1 MNFCKSFL
9 ALAIAVVSLAS
20 CSESA
25 DSNEQMTNYVTLSVE
40 GESAMT
46 EDNEDG
52 LVVNVSMAYSL
63 DHDASVQLSLTGDEK
78 ETVKLSSNKVT
89 IPAGKKTASVKV
101 LSNNANVLSIQEI
114 VNVVVSSCSN
124 ANMKPMDTKGIALTI
139 KPNAM
144 VPELTA
150 EQLALIKGYKDN
162 LGIDLTKVLGIV
174 DVTTT
179 VTYGNDD
186 KDAENKGNDTR
197 VFNGKSVITL
207 SDKATADKPVL
218 KMISNPMG
226 MESYMYDRLLRCTT
240 EEPDGYF
247 DADPINTALLS
258 VVNYNKSTESFSVVL
273 DNITLN
279 NDGTLNFTAVTKDN
293 SDEDITI
300 VPFVYTYSVW
310 TRLNSMANAGDV
322 VNVNEGATD
331 VEYSIKD
338 LIEQY
343 GTFNPAKYLGNSD
356 IASDAYGVTPSNF
369 VSPSAS
375 YDFNNNTMSFE
386 FSWDYG
392 NGSYLNDYVRIKA
405 NYTMHK

>member
-1 MNFCKSFL
+1 MKLCKILL

-63 DHDASVQLSLTGDEK
+63 DHDVSVQLALTGDEK
-78 ETVKLSSNKVT
+78 GAVKLDKNTVT
-89 IPAGKKTASVKV
+89 LPAGKKTASVKV
-101 LSNNANVLSIQEI
+101 VSNKANVLLTQEV
-114 VNVVVSSCSN
+114 VNVVVSSCPD
-124 ANMKPMDTKGIALTI
+124 ANMKALDAKGVVLTI
-139 KPNAM
+139 KPNAA

-186 KDAENKGNDTR
+186 KDAENNGNDTR

-207 SDKATADKPVL
+207 SDKATTDKPVL

-258 VVNYNKSTESFSVVL
+258 VVNYNKSTESFSAVL

-279 NDGTLNFTAVTKDN
+279 TDGTLNFTAV
-293 SDEDITI
+293 EDDKTI
-300 VPFVYTYSVW
+300 VPFEYNYSVW
-310 TRLNSMANAGDV
+310 TRINEMANAGNT
-322 VNVNEGATD
+322 VNVNEGSTY

-338 LIEQY
+338 LLEQY
-343 GTFNPAKYLGNSD
+343 STFCPAKYLGNTD
-356 IASDAYGVTPSNF
+356 ISIDAYGATPSNF
-369 VSPSAS
+369 VLPSAK
-375 YDFNNNTMSFE
+375 YDFNNNTINFE
-386 FSWDYG
+386 FAWDYG

>member
-1 MNFCKSFL
+1 MKFCKTLL
-9 ALAIAVVSLAS
+9 ALTIALVSMAS

-46 EDNEDG
+46 EDNTEG

-63 DHDASVQLSLTGDEK
+63 DHDVSVQLALTGDEK
-78 ETVKLSSNKVT
+78 GAVKLDKNTV
-89 IPAGKKTASVKV
+89 ILPAGKKTASVKV
-101 LSNNANVLSIQEI
+101 VSNKANVLLTQEV
-114 VNVVVSSCSN
+114 VNVVVSSCSD
-124 ANMKPMDTKGIALTI
+124 ANMKALDAKGVVLTI
-139 KPNAM
+139 KPNAA

-186 KDAENKGNDTR
+186 KDAENNGNDTR

-207 SDKATADKPVL
+207 SDKATTDKPVL

-258 VVNYNKSTESFSVVL
+258 VVNYNKSTESFSAVL

-279 NDGTLNFTAVTKDN
+279 TDGTLNFTAV
-293 SDEDITI
+293 EDDKTI
-300 VPFVYTYSVW
+300 VPFEYNYSVW
-310 TRLNSMANAGDV
+310 TRINEMANAGNT
-322 VNVNEGATD
+322 VNVNEGSTY

-338 LIEQY
+338 LLEQY
-343 GTFNPAKYLGNSD
+343 STFCPAKYLGNTD
-356 IASDAYGVTPSNF
+356 ISIDAYGATPSNF
-369 VSPSAS
+369 VLPSAK
-375 YDFNNNTMSFE
+375 YDFNNNTMNFE
-386 FSWDYG
+386 FAWDYG

>member
-1 MNFCKSFL
+1 MKLCKILL

-63 DHDASVQLSLTGDEK
+63 DHDVSVQLALTGDEK
-78 ETVKLSSNKVT
+78 GAVKLDKNTVT
-89 IPAGKKTASVKV
+89 LPAGKKTASVKV
-101 LSNNANVLSIQEI
+101 VSNKANVLLTQEV
-114 VNVVVSSCSN
+114 VNVVVTSCSD
-124 ANMKPMDTKGIALTI
+124 ANMKALDAKGVVLTI
-139 KPNAM
+139 KPNAA

-186 KDAENKGNDTR
+186 KDAENNGNDTR

-258 VVNYNKSTESFSVVL
+258 VVNYNKSTESFSAVL

-279 NDGTLNFTAVTKDN
+279 TDGTLNFTAV
-293 SDEDITI
+293 EDDKTI
-300 VPFVYTYSVW
+300 VPFEYTYSVW
-310 TRLNSMANAGDV
+310 TRINEMANAGNT
-322 VNVNEGATD
+322 VNVNEGSTY
-331 VEYSIKD
+331 VEYGIKD
-338 LIEQY
+338 LLEQY
-343 GTFNPAKYLGNSD
+343 STFCPAKYLGNTD
-356 IASDAYGVTPSNF
+356 ISIDAYGATPSNF
-369 VSPSAS
+369 VLPSAK
-375 YDFNNNTMSFE
+375 YDFNNNTMNFE
-386 FSWDYG
+386 FAWDYG
-392 NGSYLNDYVRIKA
+392 NGSYLNDYVRIKV

>member
-1 MNFCKSFL
+1 MKLCKILL

-46 EDNEDG
+46 EDNTEG

-63 DHDASVQLSLTGDEK
+63 DHDVSVQLALTGDEK
-78 ETVKLSSNKVT
+78 GAVKLDKNTVT
-89 IPAGKKTASVKV
+89 LPAGKKTASVKV
-101 LSNNANVLSIQEI
+101 VSNKANVLLTQEV
-114 VNVVVSSCSN
+114 VNVVVASCSD
-124 ANMKPMDTKGIALTI
+124 ANMKALDAKGVVLTI
-139 KPNAM
+139 KPNAA

-186 KDAENKGNDTR
+186 KDAENNGNDTR
-197 VFNGKSVITL
+197 VFNGKSVVTL
-207 SDKATADKPVL
+207 SDKATTDKPVL

-258 VVNYNKSTESFSVVL
+258 VVNYNKSTESFSAVL

-279 NDGTLNFTAVTKDN
+279 TDGTLNFTAV
-293 SDEDITI
+293 EDDKTI
-300 VPFVYTYSVW
+300 VPFEYNYSVW
-310 TRLNSMANAGDV
+310 TRINEMANAGNT
-322 VNVNEGATD
+322 VNVNEGSTY

-338 LIEQY
+338 LLEQY
-343 GTFNPAKYLGNSD
+343 STFCPAKYLGNTD
-356 IASDAYGVTPSNF
+356 ISIDAYGATPSNF
-369 VSPSAS
+369 VLPSAK
-375 YDFNNNTMSFE
+375 YDFNNNTMNFE
-386 FSWDYG
+386 FAWDYG

>member
-1 MNFCKSFL
+1 MKFCKTLL
-9 ALAIAVVSLAS
+9 ALTIALVSMAS
-20 CSESA
+20 CSEKT
-25 DSNEQMTNYVTLSVE
+25 DSNEQMNNYVTLSVE

-46 EDNEDG
+46 EDNTEG
-52 LVVNVSMAYSL
+52 LVVNVSMAYTL

-78 ETVKLSSNKVT
+78 EAVKLSSNKVT

-101 LSNNANVLSIQEI
+101 LSNNANVLSIQEV
-114 VNVVVSSCSN
+114 VNVVVSSCSD

-258 VVNYNKSTESFSVVL
+258 VVNYNKSTESFSAVL

-279 NDGTLNFTAVTKDN
+279 TDGTLNFTAV
-293 SDEDITI
+293 EDDKTI
-300 VPFVYTYSVW
+300 VPFEYTYSVW
-310 TRLNSMANAGDV
+310 TRINEMANAGNT
-322 VNVNEGATD
+322 VNVNEGSTY

-338 LIEQY
+338 LLEQY
-343 GTFNPAKYLGNSD
+343 STFCPAKYLGNTD
-356 IASDAYGVTPSNF
+356 ITIDAYGATPSNF
-369 VSPSAS
+369 VLPSAK
-375 YDFNNNTMSFE
+375 YDFNNNTMSFD
-386 FSWDYG
+386 FAWDYG

>member
-1 MNFCKSFL
+1 MKFCKTLL
-9 ALAIAVVSLAS
+9 ALTIALVSMAS

-46 EDNEDG
+46 EDNTEG

-63 DHDASVQLSLTGDEK
+63 DHDVSVQLALTGDEK
-78 ETVKLSSNKVT
+78 GAVKLDKNTV
-89 IPAGKKTASVKV
+89 ILPAGKKTASVKV
-101 LSNNANVLSIQEI
+101 VSNKANVLLTQEV
-114 VNVVVSSCSN
+114 VNVVVSSCSD

-186 KDAENKGNDTR
+186 KDAENNGNDTR

-207 SDKATADKPVL
+207 SDKATTDKPVL

-258 VVNYNKSTESFSVVL
+258 VVNYNKSTESFSAVL

-279 NDGTLNFTAVTKDN
+279 TDGTLNFTAV
-293 SDEDITI
+293 EDDKTI
-300 VPFVYTYSVW
+300 VPFEYNYSVW
-310 TRLNSMANAGDV
+310 TRINEMANAGNT
-322 VNVNEGATD
+322 VNVNEGSTY

-338 LIEQY
+338 LLEQY
-343 GTFNPAKYLGNSD
+343 STFCPAKYLGNTD
-356 IASDAYGVTPSNF
+356 ITIDAYGATPSNF
-369 VSPSAS
+369 VLPSAK
-375 YDFNNNTMSFE
+375 YDFNNNTMNFE
-386 FSWDYG
+386 FAWDYG

>member
-1 MNFCKSFL
+1 MKFCKTLL

-52 LVVNVSMAYSL
+52 LVVNVSMAYCL
-63 DHDASVQLSLTGDEK
+63 DHDVSVQLSLTGDEK
-78 ETVKLSSNKVT
+78 GAVKLDKNTVT
-89 IPAGKKTASVKV
+89 LPAGKKTASVKV
-101 LSNNANVLSIQEI
+101 VSNKANVLLTQEV
-114 VNVVVSSCSN
+114 VNVVVASCPD
-124 ANMKPMDTKGIALTI
+124 ANMKAMDTKGIALTI

-150 EQLALIKGYKDN
+150 EQLTLIKGYKDN

-186 KDAENKGNDTR
+186 KDAENNGNDTR

-226 MESYMYDRLLRCTT
+226 MESYIYDRLLRCTT

-258 VVNYNKSTESFSVVL
+258 VVNYNKSTESFSAVL

-279 NDGTLNFTAVTKDN
+279 TDGTLNFTAV
-293 SDEDITI
+293 EDDKTI
-300 VPFVYTYSVW
+300 VPFEYNYSVW
-310 TRLNSMANAGDV
+310 TRINEMANAGNT
-322 VNVNEGATD
+322 VNVNEGSTY

-338 LIEQY
+338 LLEQY
-343 GTFNPAKYLGNSD
+343 STFCPAKYLGNTD
-356 IASDAYGVTPSNF
+356 ITIDAYGATPSNF
-369 VSPSAS
+369 VLPSAK
-375 YDFNNNTMSFE
+375 YDFNNNTMNFE
-386 FSWDYG
+386 FAWDYG
-392 NGSYLNDYVRIKA
+392 SGSYLNDYVRIKA

>member
-1 MNFCKSFL
+1 MKLCKTLL

-63 DHDASVQLSLTGDEK
+63 DHDASVQLALTGDEK
-78 ETVKLSSNKVT
+78 EAVKLDKNTVT
-89 IPAGKKTASVKV
+89 LPAGKKTASVKV
-101 LSNNANVLSIQEI
+101 ISNKTNVLLAQEV
-114 VNVVVSSCSN
+114 VNVVVTSCSD
-124 ANMKPMDTKGIALTI
+124 ANMKALDAKGVALTI
-139 KPNAM
+139 KPNAA

-186 KDAENKGNDTR
+186 KDAENNGNDTR

-207 SDKATADKPVL
+207 SDKATTDKPVL

-258 VVNYNKSTESFSVVL
+258 VVNYNKSTESFSAVL

-279 NDGTLNFTAVTKDN
+279 TDGTLNFTAV
-293 SDEDITI
+293 EDDKTI
-300 VPFVYTYSVW
+300 VPFEYNYSVW
-310 TRLNSMANAGDV
+310 TRINEMANAGNT
-322 VNVNEGATD
+322 VNVNEGSTY

-338 LIEQY
+338 LLEQY
-343 GTFNPAKYLGNSD
+343 STFCPAKYLGNTD
-356 IASDAYGVTPSNF
+356 ITIDAYGATPSNF
-369 VSPSAS
+369 VLPSAK
-375 YDFNNNTMSFE
+375 YDFNNNTMNFE
-386 FSWDYG
+386 FAWDYG

>member
-1 MNFCKSFL
+1 MKFCKTLL

-46 EDNEDG
+46 EDNTEG
-52 LVVNVSMAYSL
+52 LVVNVSMAYTL

-78 ETVKLSSNKVT
+78 EAVKLSSNKVT

-101 LSNNANVLSIQEI
+101 LSNNANVLSIQEV
-114 VNVVVSSCSN
+114 VNVVVSSCSD

-258 VVNYNKSTESFSVVL
+258 VVNYNKSTESFSAVL

-279 NDGTLNFTAVTKDN
+279 TDGTLNFTAV
-293 SDEDITI
+293 EDDKTI
-300 VPFVYTYSVW
+300 VPFEYTYSVW
-310 TRLNSMANAGDV
+310 TRINEMANAGNT
-322 VNVNEGATD
+322 VNVNEGSTY

-338 LIEQY
+338 LLEQY
-343 GTFNPAKYLGNSD
+343 STFCPAKYLGNTD
-356 IASDAYGVTPSNF
+356 ITIDAYGATPSNL
-369 VSPSAS
+369 VLPSAK
-375 YDFNNNTMSFE
+375 YDFNNNTMNFE
-386 FSWDYG
+386 FAWDYG

>member
-1 MNFCKSFL
+1 MKLCKILL

-63 DHDASVQLSLTGDEK
+63 DHDASVQLALTGDEK
-78 ETVKLSSNKVT
+78 EAVKLDKNTVT
-89 IPAGKKTASVKV
+89 LPAGKKTASVKV
-101 LSNNANVLSIQEI
+101 VSNKANVLLTQEV
-114 VNVVVSSCSN
+114 VNVVVASCPD
-124 ANMKPMDTKGIALTI
+124 ANMKALDAKGVVLTI
-139 KPNAM
+139 KPNAA

-186 KDAENKGNDTR
+186 KDAENNGSDTR

-207 SDKATADKPVL
+207 SDKATTDKPVL

-258 VVNYNKSTESFSVVL
+258 VVNYNKSTESFSAVL

-279 NDGTLNFTAVTKDN
+279 TDGTLNFTAV
-293 SDEDITI
+293 EDDKTI
-300 VPFVYTYSVW
+300 VPFEYNYSVW
-310 TRLNSMANAGDV
+310 TRINEMANAGNT
-322 VNVNEGATD
+322 VNVNEGSTY

-338 LIEQY
+338 LLEQY
-343 GTFNPAKYLGNSD
+343 STFCPAKYLGNTD
-356 IASDAYGVTPSNF
+356 ISIDAYGATPSNF
-369 VSPSAS
+369 VLPSAK
-375 YDFNNNTMSFE
+375 YDFNNNTINFE
-386 FSWDYG
+386 FAWDYG

>member
-1 MNFCKSFL
+1 MKFCKTLL

-46 EDNEDG
+46 EDNTEG
-52 LVVNVSMAYSL
+52 LVVNVSMAYTL
-63 DHDASVQLSLTGDEK
+63 DHDVSVQLALTGDEK
-78 ETVKLSSNKVT
+78 GAVKLDKNTV
-89 IPAGKKTASVKV
+89 ILPAGKKTASVKV
-101 LSNNANVLSIQEI
+101 VSNKANVLLTQEV
-114 VNVVVSSCSN
+114 VNVVVSSCSD
-124 ANMKPMDTKGIALTI
+124 ANMKALDAKGVVLTI
-139 KPNAM
+139 KPNAA

-258 VVNYNKSTESFSVVL
+258 VVNYNKNTESFSAVL

-279 NDGTLNFTAVTKDN
+279 TDGTLNFTAV
-293 SDEDITI
+293 EDDKTI
-300 VPFVYTYSVW
+300 VPFEYNYSVW
-310 TRLNSMANAGDV
+310 TRINEMANAGNT
-322 VNVNEGATD
+322 VNVNEGSTY

-338 LIEQY
+338 LLEQY
-343 GTFNPAKYLGNSD
+343 STFCPAKYLGNTD
-356 IASDAYGVTPSNF
+356 ITIDAYGATPSNF
-369 VSPSAS
+369 VLPSAK
-375 YDFNNNTMSFE
+375 YDFNNNTMNFE
-386 FSWDYG
+386 FAWDYG
-392 NGSYLNDYVRIKA
+392 SGSYLNDFVRIKA

>member
-1 MNFCKSFL
+1 MKFCKTLL
-9 ALAIAVVSLAS
+9 ALTIALVSMAS
-20 CSESA
+20 CSEKT
-25 DSNEQMTNYVTLSVE
+25 DSNEQMNNYVTLSVE

-46 EDNEDG
+46 EDNTEG
-52 LVVNVSMAYSL
+52 LVVNVSMAYTL

-78 ETVKLSSNKVT
+78 EAVKLSSNKVT

-101 LSNNANVLSIQEI
+101 LSNNANVLSIQEV
-114 VNVVVSSCSN
+114 VNVVVSSCSD

-258 VVNYNKSTESFSVVL
+258 VVNYNKSTESFSAVL

-279 NDGTLNFTAVTKDN
+279 TDGTLNFTAV
-293 SDEDITI
+293 EDDKTI
-300 VPFVYTYSVW
+300 VPFEYNYSVW
-310 TRLNSMANAGDV
+310 TRINEMANAGNT
-322 VNVNEGATD
+322 VNVNEGSTY

-338 LIEQY
+338 LLEQY
-343 GTFNPAKYLGNSD
+343 STFCPAKYLGNTD
-356 IASDAYGVTPSNF
+356 ITIDAYGATPSNF
-369 VSPSAS
+369 VLPSAK
-375 YDFNNNTMSFE
+375 YDFNNNTMNFE
-386 FSWDYG
+386 FAWDYG

>member
-1 MNFCKSFL
+1 MKFCKTFL

-25 DSNEQMTNYVTLSVE
+25 DSNEQMNNYVTLSVE

-46 EDNEDG
+46 EDNTEG
-52 LVVNVSMAYSL
+52 LVVNVSMAYTL

-78 ETVKLSSNKVT
+78 EAVKLSSNKVT

-101 LSNNANVLSIQEI
+101 LSNNANVLSIQEV
-114 VNVVVSSCSN
+114 VNVVVSSCSD

-258 VVNYNKSTESFSVVL
+258 VVNYNKSTESFSAVL

-279 NDGTLNFTAVTKDN
+279 TDGTLNFTAV
-293 SDEDITI
+293 EDDKTI
-300 VPFVYTYSVW
+300 VPFEYTYSVW
-310 TRLNSMANAGDV
+310 TRINEMANAGNT
-322 VNVNEGATD
+322 VNVNEGSTY

-338 LIEQY
+338 LLEQY
-343 GTFNPAKYLGNSD
+343 STFCPAKYLGNTD
-356 IASDAYGVTPSNF
+356 ITIDAYGATPSNL
-369 VSPSAS
+369 VLPSAK
-375 YDFNNNTMSFE
+375 YDFNNNTMNFE
-386 FSWDYG
+386 FAWDYG

>member
-1 MNFCKSFL
+1 MKFCKTLL
-9 ALAIAVVSLAS
+9 ALTIALVSMAS
-20 CSESA
+20 CSEKT
-25 DSNEQMTNYVTLSVE
+25 DSNEQMNNYVTLSVE

-46 EDNEDG
+46 EDNTEG
-52 LVVNVSMAYSL
+52 LVVNVSMAYTL

-78 ETVKLSSNKVT
+78 EAVKLSSNKVT

-101 LSNNANVLSIQEI
+101 LSNNANVLSIQEV
-114 VNVVVSSCSN
+114 VNVVVSSCSD

-186 KDAENKGNDTR
+186 KDAENNGNDTR

-258 VVNYNKSTESFSVVL
+258 VVNYNNSTESFSAVL

-279 NDGTLNFTAVTKDN
+279 TDGTLNFTAV
-293 SDEDITI
+293 EDDKTI
-300 VPFVYTYSVW
+300 VPFEYTYSVW
-310 TRLNSMANAGDV
+310 TRINEMANAGNT
-322 VNVNEGATD
+322 VNVNEGSTY

-338 LIEQY
+338 LLEQY
-343 GTFNPAKYLGNSD
+343 STFCPAKYLGNTD
-356 IASDAYGVTPSNF
+356 ITIDAYGATPSNF
-369 VSPSAS
+369 VLPSAK
-375 YDFNNNTMSFE
+375 YDFNNNTMSFD
-386 FSWDYG
+386 FAWDYG

>member
-1 MNFCKSFL
+1 MKFCKTLL
-9 ALAIAVVSLAS
+9 ALTIALVSMAS
-20 CSESA
+20 CSEKT
-25 DSNEQMTNYVTLSVE
+25 DSNEQMNNYVTLSVE

-46 EDNEDG
+46 EDNTEG
-52 LVVNVSMAYSL
+52 LVVNVSMAYTL
-63 DHDASVQLSLTGDEK
+63 DHDASVQLSLKGDEK
-78 ETVKLSSNKVT
+78 EAVKLSSNKVT

-101 LSNNANVLSIQEI
+101 LSNNANVLSIQEV
-114 VNVVVSSCSN
+114 VNVVVSSCSD

-258 VVNYNKSTESFSVVL
+258 VVNYNKSTESFSAVL

-279 NDGTLNFTAVTKDN
+279 TDGTLNFTAV
-293 SDEDITI
+293 EDDKTI
-300 VPFVYTYSVW
+300 VPFEYTYSVW
-310 TRLNSMANAGDV
+310 TRINEMANAGNT
-322 VNVNEGATD
+322 VNVNEGSTY

-338 LIEQY
+338 LLEQY
-343 GTFNPAKYLGNSD
+343 STFCPAKYLGNTD
-356 IASDAYGVTPSNF
+356 ITIDAYGATPSNF
-369 VSPSAS
+369 VLPSAK
-375 YDFNNNTMSFE
+375 YDFNNNTMSFD
-386 FSWDYG
+386 FAWDYG

>member
-1 MNFCKSFL
+1 MKFCKTLL
-9 ALAIAVVSLAS
+9 ALTIALVSMAS

-25 DSNEQMTNYVTLSVE
+25 DSNEQMNNYVTLSVE

-46 EDNEDG
+46 EDNTEG
-52 LVVNVSMAYSL
+52 LVVNVSMAYTL

-78 ETVKLSSNKVT
+78 EAVKLSSNKVT

-101 LSNNANVLSIQEI
+101 LSNNANVLSIQEV
-114 VNVVVSSCSN
+114 VNVVVSSCSD

-207 SDKATADKPVL
+207 SDKATANKPVL

-226 MESYMYDRLLRCTT
+226 MESYMYDRLLRSTT

-258 VVNYNKSTESFSVVL
+258 VVNYNNSTESFSAVL

-279 NDGTLNFTAVTKDN
+279 TDGTLNFTAV
-293 SDEDITI
+293 EDDKTI
-300 VPFVYTYSVW
+300 VPFEYNYSVW
-310 TRLNSMANAGDV
+310 TRINEMANAGNT
-322 VNVNEGATD
+322 VNVNEGSTY

-338 LIEQY
+338 LLEQY
-343 GTFNPAKYLGNSD
+343 STFCPAKYLGNTD
-356 IASDAYGVTPSNF
+356 ITIDAYGATPSNF
-369 VSPSAS
+369 VLPSAK
-375 YDFNNNTMSFE
+375 YDFNNNTMNFE
-386 FSWDYG
+386 FAWDYG

>member
-1 MNFCKSFL
+1 MKLCKILL

-63 DHDASVQLSLTGDEK
+63 DHDVSVQLALTGDEK
-78 ETVKLSSNKVT
+78 GAVKLDKNTVT
-89 IPAGKKTASVKV
+89 LPAGKKTASVKV
-101 LSNNANVLSIQEI
+101 VSNKANVLLTQEV
-114 VNVVVSSCSN
+114 VNVVVSSCSD

-139 KPNAM
+139 KPNAA

-186 KDAENKGNDTR
+186 KDAENNGNDTR

-207 SDKATADKPVL
+207 SDKATTDKPVL

-258 VVNYNKSTESFSVVL
+258 VVNYNKSTESFSAVL

-279 NDGTLNFTAVTKDN
+279 TDGTLNFTAV
-293 SDEDITI
+293 EDDKTI
-300 VPFVYTYSVW
+300 VPFEYNYSVW
-310 TRLNSMANAGDV
+310 TRINEMANAGNT
-322 VNVNEGATD
+322 VNVNEGSTY

-338 LIEQY
+338 LLEQY
-343 GTFNPAKYLGNSD
+343 STFCPAKYLGNTD
-356 IASDAYGVTPSNF
+356 ISIDAYGATPSNF
-369 VSPSAS
+369 VLPSAK
-375 YDFNNNTMSFE
+375 YDFNNNTINFE
-386 FSWDYG
+386 FAWDYG

>member
-1 MNFCKSFL
+1 MKLCKILL

-63 DHDASVQLSLTGDEK
+63 DHDVSVQLALTGDEK
-78 ETVKLSSNKVT
+78 GAVKLDKNTVT
-89 IPAGKKTASVKV
+89 LPAGKKTASVKV
-101 LSNNANVLSIQEI
+101 VSNKANVLLTQEV
-114 VNVVVSSCSN
+114 VNVVVASCSD
-124 ANMKPMDTKGIALTI
+124 ANMKALDAKGVVLTI
-139 KPNAM
+139 KPNAA

-186 KDAENKGNDTR
+186 KDAENNGNDTR

-207 SDKATADKPVL
+207 SDKATTDKPVL
-218 KMISNPMG
+218 KMIANPMG

-258 VVNYNKSTESFSVVL
+258 VVNYNKSTESFSAVL

-279 NDGTLNFTAVTKDN
+279 TDGTLNFTAV
-293 SDEDITI
+293 EDDKTI
-300 VPFVYTYSVW
+300 VPFEYNYSVW
-310 TRLNSMANAGDV
+310 TRINEMANAGNT
-322 VNVNEGATD
+322 VNVNEGSTY

-338 LIEQY
+338 LLEQY
-343 GTFNPAKYLGNSD
+343 STFCPAKYLGNTD
-356 IASDAYGVTPSNF
+356 ISIDAYGATPSNF
-369 VSPSAS
+369 VLPSAK
-375 YDFNNNTMSFE
+375 YDFNNNTINFE
-386 FSWDYG
+386 FAWDYG

>member
-1 MNFCKSFL
+1 MKLCKILL

-63 DHDASVQLSLTGDEK
+63 DHDVSVQLALTGDEK
-78 ETVKLSSNKVT
+78 GAVKLDKNTVT
-89 IPAGKKTASVKV
+89 LPAGKKTASVKV
-101 LSNNANVLSIQEI
+101 VSNKANVLLTQEV
-114 VNVVVSSCSN
+114 VNVVVASCPD
-124 ANMKPMDTKGIALTI
+124 ANMKALDAKGVVLTI
-139 KPNAM
+139 KPNAA

-207 SDKATADKPVL
+207 SDKATTDKPVL

-258 VVNYNKSTESFSVVL
+258 VVNYNKSTESFSAVL

-279 NDGTLNFTAVTKDN
+279 TDGTLNFTAV
-293 SDEDITI
+293 EDDKTI
-300 VPFVYTYSVW
+300 VPFEYNYSVW
-310 TRLNSMANAGDV
+310 TRINEMANAGNT
-322 VNVNEGATD
+322 VNVNEGSTY

-338 LIEQY
+338 LLEQY
-343 GTFNPAKYLGNSD
+343 STFCPAKYLGNTD
-356 IASDAYGVTPSNF
+356 ISIDAYGATPSNF

-375 YDFNNNTMSFE
+375 YDFNNNAMSFE

-392 NGSYLNDYVRIKA
+392 NGSYLYDYVRIKA

>member
-1 MNFCKSFL
+1 MKLCKTLL

-46 EDNEDG
+46 EDNTEG

-63 DHDASVQLSLTGDEK
+63 DHDVSVQLALTGDEK
-78 ETVKLSSNKVT
+78 EAVKLSSNKVT
-89 IPAGKKTASVKV
+89 IPAGKKTVSVKV
-101 LSNNANVLSIQEI
+101 LSNNANVLSIQEV
-114 VNVVVSSCSN
+114 VNVVVSSCSD

-139 KPNAM
+139 KPNAA

-258 VVNYNKSTESFSVVL
+258 VVNYNKSTESFSAVL

-279 NDGTLNFTAVTKDN
+279 TDGTLNFTAV
-293 SDEDITI
+293 EDDKTI
-300 VPFVYTYSVW
+300 VPFEYNYSVW
-310 TRLNSMANAGDV
+310 TRINEMANAGNT
-322 VNVNEGATD
+322 VNVNEGSTY

-338 LIEQY
+338 LLEQY
-343 GTFNPAKYLGNSD
+343 STFCPAKYLGNTD
-356 IASDAYGVTPSNF
+356 ITIDAYGATPSNF
-369 VSPSAS
+369 VLPSAK
-375 YDFNNNTMSFE
+375 YDFNNNTMNFE
-386 FSWDYG
+386 FAWDYG
-392 NGSYLNDYVRIKA
+392 SGSYLNDYVRIKA

>member
-1 MNFCKSFL
+1 MKFCKTLL
-9 ALAIAVVSLAS
+9 ALTIALVSMAS
-20 CSESA
+20 CSEKT
-25 DSNEQMTNYVTLSVE
+25 DNNEQMNNYVTLSVE

-46 EDNEDG
+46 EDNTEG
-52 LVVNVSMAYSL
+52 LVVNVSMAYTL

-78 ETVKLSSNKVT
+78 EAVKLSSNKVT

-101 LSNNANVLSIQEI
+101 LSNNANVLSIQEV
-114 VNVVVSSCSN
+114 VNVAVSSCSD

-179 VTYGNDD
+179 VTYGNND

-258 VVNYNKSTESFSVVL
+258 VVNYNKSTESFSAVL

-279 NDGTLNFTAVTKDN
+279 TDGTLNFTAV
-293 SDEDITI
+293 EDDKTI
-300 VPFVYTYSVW
+300 VPFEYNYSVW
-310 TRLNSMANAGDV
+310 TRINEMANAGNT
-322 VNVNEGATD
+322 VNVNEGSTY

-338 LIEQY
+338 LLEQY
-343 GTFNPAKYLGNSD
+343 STFCPAKYLGNTD
-356 IASDAYGVTPSNF
+356 ITIDAYGATPSNF
-369 VSPSAS
+369 VLPSAK
-375 YDFNNNTMSFE
+375 YDFNNNTMNFE
-386 FSWDYG
+386 FAWDYG
-392 NGSYLNDYVRIKA
+392 SGSYLNDYVRIKA

>member
-1 MNFCKSFL
+1 MKLCKTLL

-52 LVVNVSMAYSL
+52 LVVNVSMAYCL
-63 DHDASVQLSLTGDEK
+63 DHDVSVQLALTGDEK
-78 ETVKLSSNKVT
+78 GAVKLDKNTVT
-89 IPAGKKTASVKV
+89 LPAGKKTASVKV
-101 LSNNANVLSIQEI
+101 VSNKTNVLLTQEV
-114 VNVVVSSCSN
+114 VNVVVASCPD
-124 ANMKPMDTKGIALTI
+124 ANMKALDAKGVVLTI

-162 LGIDLTKVLGIV
+162 LGIDLTKVLGII

-186 KDAENKGNDTR
+186 KDAANKGNDTR

-226 MESYMYDRLLRCTT
+226 MESFMYEKLLRCTT

-247 DADPINTALLS
+247 DGDPVSVALENAA
-258 VVNYNKSTESFSVVL
+258 NYNKSTETFSAVL

-279 NDGTLNFTAVTKDN
+279 NDGTLNFTAVIKDDN
-293 SDEDITI
+293 DDDMTI

-310 TRLNSMANAGDV
+310 TRLNNMANAGDV
-322 VNVNEGATD
+322 VEVNEGGKG

-338 LIEQY
+338 LLEQY

-356 IASDAYGVTPSNF
+356 IAIDTYGATPSNF
-369 VSPSAS
+369 VLPSAK
-375 YDFNNNTMSFE
+375 YDFNNNTMNFE
-386 FSWDYG
+386 FAWDYG
-392 NGSYLNDYVRIKA
+392 SGSYLNDYVRIKA

>member
-1 MNFCKSFL
+1 MKFCKTLL
-9 ALAIAVVSLAS
+9 ALTIALVSMAS
-20 CSESA
+20 CSEKT
-25 DSNEQMTNYVTLSVE
+25 DSNEQMNNYVTLSVE

-46 EDNEDG
+46 EDNTEG

-78 ETVKLSSNKVT
+78 EAVKLSSNKVT

-101 LSNNANVLSIQEI
+101 LSNNANVLSIQEV
-114 VNVVVSSCSN
+114 VNVVVSSCSD

-258 VVNYNKSTESFSVVL
+258 VVNYNKSTESFSAVL

-279 NDGTLNFTAVTKDN
+279 TDGTLNFTAV
-293 SDEDITI
+293 EDDKTI
-300 VPFVYTYSVW
+300 VPFEYTYSVW
-310 TRLNSMANAGDV
+310 TRINEMANAGNT
-322 VNVNEGATD
+322 VNVNEGSTY

-338 LIEQY
+338 LLEQY
-343 GTFNPAKYLGNSD
+343 STFCPAKYLGNTD
-356 IASDAYGVTPSNF
+356 ITIDAYGATPSNF
-369 VSPSAS
+369 VLPSAK
-375 YDFNNNTMSFE
+375 YDFNNNTMNFE
-386 FSWDYG
+386 FAWDYG

>member
-1 MNFCKSFL
+1 MKFCKTLL
-9 ALAIAVVSLAS
+9 ALTIAVVSLAS

-25 DSNEQMTNYVTLSVE
+25 DTNEQMTNYVTLSVE

-46 EDNEDG
+46 EDNTEG

-89 IPAGKKTASVKV
+89 IPAGKKTASIKV
-101 LSNNANVLSIQEI
+101 LSNNANVLSIQEV
-114 VNVVVSSCSN
+114 VNVVVSSCSD

-207 SDKATADKPVL
+207 SDKATTDKPVL

-258 VVNYNKSTESFSVVL
+258 VVNYNKSTESFSAVL

-279 NDGTLNFTAVTKDN
+279 TDGTLNFTAV
-293 SDEDITI
+293 EDDKTI
-300 VPFVYTYSVW
+300 VPFEYNYSVW
-310 TRLNSMANAGDV
+310 TRINEMANAGNT
-322 VNVNEGATD
+322 VNVNEGSTY

-338 LIEQY
+338 LLEQY
-343 GTFNPAKYLGNSD
+343 STFCPAKYLDNTD
-356 IASDAYGVTPSNF
+356 ITIDAYGATPSNF
-369 VSPSAS
+369 VLPSAK
-375 YDFNNNTMSFE
+375 YDFNNNTMNFE
-386 FSWDYG
+386 FAWDYG
-392 NGSYLNDYVRIKA
+392 SGSYLNDYVRIKA

>member
-1 MNFCKSFL
+1 MKFCKTLL
-9 ALAIAVVSLAS
+9 ALTIALVSMAS
-20 CSESA
+20 CSEKT
-25 DSNEQMTNYVTLSVE
+25 DSNEQMNNYVTLSVE

-46 EDNEDG
+46 EDNTEG
-52 LVVNVSMAYSL
+52 LVVNVSMAYTL

-78 ETVKLSSNKVT
+78 EAVKLSSNKVT

-101 LSNNANVLSIQEI
+101 LSNNANVLSIQEV
-114 VNVVVSSCSN
+114 VNVVVSSCSD

-258 VVNYNKSTESFSVVL
+258 VVNYNKSTESFSAVL

-279 NDGTLNFTAVTKDN
+279 TDGTLNFTAV
-293 SDEDITI
+293 EDDKTI
-300 VPFVYTYSVW
+300 VPFEYTYSVW
-310 TRLNSMANAGDV
+310 TRINEMANAGNT
-322 VNVNEGATD
+322 VNVNEGSTY

-338 LIEQY
+338 LLEQY
-343 GTFNPAKYLGNSD
+343 STFCPAKYLGNSD
-356 IASDAYGVTPSNF
+356 ITIDAYGATPSNF
-369 VSPSAS
+369 VLPSAK
-375 YDFNNNTMSFE
+375 YDFNNNTMSFD
-386 FSWDYG
+386 FAWDYG